1 MTRSKIYNGPKN
13 NRDELYA
20 SAPSYEI
27 ARTASLFGQAF
38 AIYIKGFELSLSE
51 KQLTFSQW
59 SVLSI
64 LHTSP
69 RPVNAMQFKR
79 FLSIEAPTVSQLLNK
94 LEKRNLILRKHS
106 KKDKRTIDV
115 YLTEQGY
122 QLLKETIP
130 IIAERLDKSF
140 GSLSKSRREQ
150 LDSLTKQVRNNCLK
164 SFGIDPAEADQLLK
178 LLITLGTSRVELD
191 DDFWDKP

>member
-1 MTRSKIYNGPKN
+1 MARAKIYTGPKN
-13 NRDELYA
+13 DRRELY
-20 SAPSYEI
+20 SNAPSYEI
-27 ARTASLFGQAF
+27 ARTSSLFGQAF
-38 AIYIKGFELSLSE
+38 AIYIKGFELSLAS
-51 KQLTFSQW
+51 KHLTFSQW

-64 LHTSP
+64 LLASP

-122 QLLKETIP
+122 QLLKETMP
-130 IIAERLDKSF
+130 IIAERLNKSF
-140 GSLSKSRREQ
+140 GSLSKTRREQ
-150 LDSLTKQVRNNCLK
+150 LDSLTEQVRNNCLK
-164 SFGIDPAEADQLLK
+164 SFGIDPVEADNLLK
-178 LLITLGTSRVELD
+178 MLITLGSNRVEVD
-191 DDFWDKP
+191 DDFWEKP